1 MSNQWFWVLDV
12 YQWILEYG
20 YCALTAMHDRTRKR
34 ERKSIESKI
43 LICRFRPLALSQ
55 WGVQFISGQI
65 RKQETPI
72 MNHIDD
78 NDATNIPLVVYTVYI
93 PPKQ

>member
-1 MSNQWFWVLDV
+1 MKTASVGICLQRM
-12 YQWILEYG
+12 IGEG
-20 YCALTAMHDRTRKR
+20 RKEESEALNRKF
-34 ERKSIESKI
+34 
-43 LICRFRPLALSQ
+43 LICRVQGPLAVEWSAQWCSDTAQ

-78 NDATNIPLVVYTVYI
+78 NDATMQQQTNIPLW
-93 PPKQ
+93 

>member
-1 MSNQWFWVLDV
+1 MSRVLLQWSA
-12 YQWILEYG
+12 QW
-20 YCALTAMHDRTRKR
+20 CSDSA
-34 ERKSIESKI
+34 
-43 LICRFRPLALSQ
+43 Q

-78 NDATNIPLVVYTVYI
+78 NDATNIPVSAALHLWCILYTY
-93 PPKQ
+93 PLSNDES

>member
-1 MSNQWFWVLDV
+1 
-12 YQWILEYG
+12 
-20 YCALTAMHDRTRKR
+20 MHDRTRKR

-43 LICRFRPLALSQ
+43 LICPFRPLALSQ

-78 NDATNIPLVVYTVYI
+78 NDATNIHPSCGGTYTVYI

>member
-1 MSNQWFWVLDV
+1 MK
-12 YQWILEYG
+12 
-20 YCALTAMHDRTRKR
+20 TASVDLPATYDRWREKGR
-34 ERKSIESKI
+34 ERSIESKI
-43 LICRFRPLALSQ
+43 SHLSCLGSSCSGVHSGAVTAQ

-78 NDATNIPLVVYTVYI
+78 NDATM
-93 PPKQ
+93 QQ

>member
-1 MSNQWFWVLDV
+1 M
-12 YQWILEYG
+12 IARE
-20 YCALTAMHDRTRKR
+20 R

-43 LICRFRPLALSQ
+43 LICRFRPLTLSQ

-78 NDATNIPLVVYTVYI
+78 NDATMQLVS
-93 PPKQ
+93 PPTIVIMDVSQK